1 MTKISLIQCNSVLGS
16 IEANKQKILSELK
29 KSIENGSDILIFPE
43 MFFSGYQPLDMVKKK
58 AFLEDIFSN
67 LEKLAA
73 EITKYKKCIV
83 LGAPILSDEKIYNAC
98 LILKDGMVKIGSKK
112 VHLPNYDVF
121 DEERYFSNSDI
132 ISVVILDGITIGFPI
147 CEDSWFPDVIS
158 SMKEQGAELIVV
170 TNGSPYETG
179 KLQERQRLIEKRC
192 YEAELPIIYLNLV
205 GGQDDVV
212 FDGGSFVCDKKGK
225 IVEQFP
231 QFKEFTK
238 QLIFEKSDRVLRPL
252 PKMSEVKALPQLKQD
267 YEALVLGL
275 RDYVIKSNF
284 KKVVLGLSGGI
295 DSALVAVIAKDALG
309 SENVLCVALPSKFN
323 ASSSLADAQA
333 LADNLCVDLEVLS
346 LDEMVGVSEAILSPL
361 FVGKERDITEE
372 NIQSRLRAVLL
383 MAISNKFGCL
393 LLSTGN
399 KSEIAVGYSTIYGD
413 MAGGFN
419 PLKDVYKSKVYNL
432 CHWRNEMSLNNG
444 NTKPII
450 PINILTKEPSAE
462 LTFNQ
467 KDSDSLPDYGELDS
481 ILENLIEGDLSVK
494 ELIHKGFKKDLVL
507 RVQELIYRSEYKRY
521 QSAPGT
527 KISKRPFALGRR
539 YPLVNQ
545 WRDKL

>member
-29 KSIENGSDILIFPE
+29 KSRENGSDILIFPE

-158 SMKEQGAELIVV
+158 NMKELGAELIVV

-179 KLQERQRLIEKRC
+179 KLDERQRLIEKRC
-192 YEAELPIIYLNLV
+192 YETEIPIIYLNLV

-238 QLIFEKSDRVLRPL
+238 QVAFEKSSRT
-252 PKMSEVKALPQLKQD
+252 
-267 YEALVLGL
+267 
-275 RDYVIKSNF
+275 
-284 KKVVLGLSGGI
+284 
-295 DSALVAVIAKDALG
+295 
-309 SENVLCVALPSKFN
+309 
-323 ASSSLADAQA
+323 
-333 LADNLCVDLEVLS
+333 
-346 LDEMVGVSEAILSPL
+346 LSPL
-361 FVGKERDITEE
+361 PER
-372 NIQSRLRAVLL
+372 
-383 MAISNKFGCL
+383 
-393 LLSTGN
+393 
-399 KSEIAVGYSTIYGD
+399 SEINFLPQINQEHTKFDPYFHHLQLLFHNYHRF
-413 MAGGFN
+413 GFVCY
-419 PLKDVYKSKVYNL
+419 LL
-432 CHWRNEMSLNNG
+432 H
-444 NTKPII
+444 
-450 PINILTKEPSAE
+450 
-462 LTFNQ
+462 
-467 KDSDSLPDYGELDS
+467 
-481 ILENLIEGDLSVK
+481 
-494 ELIHKGFKKDLVL
+494 
-507 RVQELIYRSEYKRY
+507 
-521 QSAPGT
+521 
-527 KISKRPFALGRR
+527 
-539 YPLVNQ
+539 
-545 WRDKL
+545 